1 MEKYQI
7 AAIAIL
13 AVSFALSVVTY
24 DAMPDLITT
33 HWNAA
38 GEPDGHMEKVYAAM
52 IMPVISV
59 MLYALFVAV
68 PRIDPLKANIRKFK
82 VHYDRFIILMLG
94 FFLYMNVITTALNL
108 GVQLNIG
115 MLMMPAMGVLFYF
128 IGTLLNHVKRNWFI
142 GIRTPWTMSSDV
154 VWKKTHMFGAKMFKA
169 IGMLAFLGIAL
180 PEVGLVLVVVM
191 ALVAAAA
198 TVAYSYAAYRKIKS

>member
-38 GEPDGHMEKVYAAM
+38 GEPDGFMEKGLSVFILPAM
-52 IMPVISV
+52 SAF
-59 MLYALFVAV
+59 LYVLFVAV
-68 PRIDPLKANIRKFK
+68 PRIDPLKENIRKFRI
-82 VHYDRFIILMLG
+82 HYDRFVLLMLG

-142 GIRTPWTMSSDV
+142 GIRTPWTMSSDK
-154 VWKKTHMFGAKMFKA
+154 VWYSTHRFGAKMFKTIGVVAVLCSFVPEIGLFAVLAMA
-169 IGMLAFLGIAL
+169 IF
-180 PEVGLVLVVVM
+180 
-191 ALVAAAA
+191 AAVA
-198 TVAYSYAAYRKIKS
+198 TVVYSYLRYRKL